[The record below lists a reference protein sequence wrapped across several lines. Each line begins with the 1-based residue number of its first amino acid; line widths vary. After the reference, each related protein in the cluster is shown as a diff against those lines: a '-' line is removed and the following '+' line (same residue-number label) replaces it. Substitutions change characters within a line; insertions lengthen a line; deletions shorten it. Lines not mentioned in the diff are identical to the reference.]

1 MSRYVLDMTDII
13 IIETNGTVKQSKVKD
28 LTFETLYK
36 KAGFRADTNFKKRT
50 TWKTT
55 IGNDNIIIELW
66 AKDEGKANFENKY
79 DFPPPVDKALY
90 FGICIL
96 IRVDLNGNIIG
107 LTSELWKTVY
117 EKLFG
122 GFEDIDED
130 EECSDDEL
138 ENVDKKLKTKHGYL
152 KDGFVVD
159 EPVSEEDDDY
169 SDEDEDEDDEDGGS
183 KNDEVEEAEED
194 YDDDLEGSELEEDE
208 YDYSDDEEIKN

>member
-1 MSRYVLDMTDII
+1 MTDII

-50 TWKTT
+50 TWKTP
-55 IGNDNIIIELW
+55 ILNENVIIELW
-66 AKDEGKANFENKY
+66 AKDDGKANCENKY

-90 FGICIL
+90 FGICLL
-96 IRVDLNGNIIG
+96 IRIDLNGNIIG
-107 LTSELWKTVY
+107 LTSEMWKTVY

-122 GFEDIDED
+122 GFEDIEED
-130 EECSDDEL
+130 EECSEDEL

-159 EPVSEEDDDY
+159 EVASDDDNEY
-169 SDEDEDEDDEDGGS
+169 SDEDDDNEDDDENSKKGDNEEDEEEYDEDL
-183 KNDEVEEAEED
+183 A
-194 YDDDLEGSELEEDE
+194 GSELEEDE

>member
-55 IGNDNIIIELW
+55 IANDNIIIELW

>member
-1 MSRYVLDMTDII
+1 LSRYVLDMTDII

-50 TWKTT
+50 TWKTP
-55 IGNDNIIIELW
+55 IANENIIIELW

-169 SDEDEDEDDEDGGS
+169 SDEDEDDDDEDGGS

>member
-1 MSRYVLDMTDII
+1 LSRYVLDMTDII

-55 IGNDNIIIELW
+55 IANDNIIIELW

>member
-1 MSRYVLDMTDII
+1 LSRYVLDMTDII

-55 IGNDNIIIELW
+55 IGTENIIIELW

-130 EECSDDEL
+130 EDCSDDEL

-159 EPVSEEDDDY
+159 EPVSEEEDDY

>member
-1 MSRYVLDMTDII
+1 MTDII

-55 IGNDNIIIELW
+55 ILNENIIIELW
-66 AKDEGKANFENKY
+66 AKDDGKANFENKY

-90 FGICIL
+90 FGICLL
-96 IRVDLNGNIIG
+96 IRVDVNGTIIG
-107 LTSELWKTVY
+107 LTSDVWKTVY

-122 GFEDIDED
+122 GFEDIEDDEEGSED
-130 EECSDDEL
+130 ELDH
-138 ENVDKKLKTKHGYL
+138 VDKKLKTKHGYL

-159 EPVSEEDDDY
+159 EVASDDDDEY
-169 SDEDEDEDDEDGGS
+169 SDEDEDDDEDDGFSKKEEDDED
-183 KNDEVEEAEED
+183 EED
-194 YDDDLEGSELEEDE
+194 YDDDLVGSELEEDE
-208 YDYSDDEEIKN
+208 YDYSDDEEIRN

>member
-55 IGNDNIIIELW
+55 IANDNIIIELW

-96 IRVDLNGNIIG
+96 IRIDLNGNIIG

>member
-1 MSRYVLDMTDII
+1 LSRYVLDMTDII

-55 IGNDNIIIELW
+55 IANENIIIELW